1 MNLTK
6 KTVSN
11 PVLVLI
17 VFLMITFMGLAVVRD
32 IEINLMPDVKEPFLM
47 ISATY
52 ENAGPETVETAVT
65 KVIEESLVTINNLK
79 KMTST
84 SSDGA
89 CEIGLEFN
97 YGTNVDAAAVQVRDA
112 LEEAKDMLP
121 AGMKSPSIYKMNMN
135 DSALMDIVILG
146 NRSESELKYIADK
159 KIKKM
164 LLQAN
169 GVAQVS
175 VYGGKTPAV
184 RVDLSQN
191 RLSAFGI
198 TVSEIAEKVA
208 LENKDFGAG
217 KITDD
222 TKNYVLKTMG
232 EYQSVE
238 EIADTIIAVR
248 NGYNVRLSDLGKV
261 YMGFENS
268 IDEVYIDGKSG
279 VSISVKK
286 QSGSNAV
293 KVAKNVYEKI
303 EEIQATLP
311 SDMQLKIISDE
322 SESIRD
328 ALNTLYESAWQGILL
343 AVLILFMFLRNGKST
358 FIVAVSIPISMIM
371 TLLLM
376 HLMHIT
382 LNLMTLT
389 GLILG
394 IGMVVDASIVMIDNI
409 YTYRMRGSK
418 PKVAAVLGTQEMITS
433 VVSGNLTTIVVFVP
447 FLLFMNNLEWIG
459 LMAKDLI
466 YTIISAIVSSLF
478 VAIFLVPILAGVY
491 MPLDNPNEKPVR
503 SKILIFIYGIFE
515 GIFNSLEKAYKVFLK
530 SALKHRAITLFSSII
545 LLFGSVFLIQF
556 INIEGFPESEGQSVT
571 LNITLPT
578 GTSLDKTREVV
589 KTFEKYALEEV
600 TVYKTMFSSL
610 GTAESEEEMMAAT
623 NAGSL
628 SVFLPPASQQKETP
642 NQIKEALRKHFSEFP
657 GVEFIFAEDSMS
669 SFMGSDLDIKL
680 TGTDLESV
688 RQVSNQIVSLLK
700 SNDKLTN
707 IKMDLKTGLP
717 QIEIEIDRKRANS
730 LGVSVEAAAT
740 EFNNCIS
747 GVVATKYHQKGN
759 EYNVI
764 VSLQGK
770 DKQSVLDLDK
780 ITVQGSNGP
789 VALGNIAKLKKG
801 FGAVSLKHENKERTV
816 HITGNFA
823 GQQNAFELEEQIKKS
838 VSENCFIP
846 SDVIVDFGGSSKM
859 MKEKGMIFVKI
870 IFLAVFM
877 VFGLMASMYGSLK
890 KPFINMFTIPF
901 MIIGVIL
908 IHFITGQSL
917 SVMSLLGL
925 VMLVGIVVNNGII
938 LVDYTGLLIARG
950 MEVSQA
956 CFEAGISRLR
966 PVLMTTLTTVLG
978 MLPMCF
984 SKTGSASLVQ
994 PIGMCVVGGLLS
1006 STVVTLIII
1015 PCVYSIMCRKEK
1027 GDLILGGDKKAET
1040 KAADVIRVEI
1050 IGNQSIE
1057 EDIIELLEKRVSSIE
1072 YTLEENIFGKGK
1084 TSRKLGSTI
1093 WPEMNFRLTV
1103 YTSKECSEEIKLCTD
1118 EIKQRFSNEGL
1129 SVFDVQN
1136 FK

>member
-1 MNLTK
+1 
-6 KTVSN
+6 
-11 PVLVLI
+11 
-17 VFLMITFMGLAVVRD
+17 MITFMGLAVVKD
-32 IEINLMPDVKEPFLM
+32 IKINLMPDVKEPFLM
-47 ISATY
+47 ISASY

-84 SSDGA
+84 SSDGS

-97 YGTNVDAAAVQVRDA
+97 YGTNIDAAAVQVRDA

-121 AGMKSPSIYKMNMN
+121 AGMKSPSIYKLNMN
-135 DSALMDIVILG
+135 DTALMDIVILG

-164 LLQAN
+164 LMQAN

-198 TVSEIAEKVA
+198 TVSEVSEKIA

-217 KITDD
+217 KITED
-222 TKNYVLKTMG
+222 TKNYVLKTKG
-232 EYQSVE
+232 EYRSVE
-238 EIADTIIAVR
+238 EIADTIVAVR
-248 NGYNVRLSDLGKV
+248 DGYNVKLSDLGNV
-261 YMGFENS
+261 YMGFENT

-293 KVAKNVYEKI
+293 KVAKNVNEKI
-303 EEIQATLP
+303 AEIQQILP
-311 SDMQLKIISDE
+311 SDMELKIISDE

-328 ALNTLYESAWQGILL
+328 ALNTLYSSAWQGILL

-358 FIVAVSIPISMIM
+358 FIIAISIPISMIM

-433 VVSGNLTTIVVFVP
+433 VVSGNLTTIVVFIP

-478 VAIFLVPILAGVY
+478 VAIFLVPVLAGVY

-503 SKILIFIYGIFE
+503 NKVLKFLYKILEDIFAG
-515 GIFNSLEKAYKVFLK
+515 LEKVYKSSLQT
-530 SALKHRAITLFSSII
+530 ALKHRAVTITGSI
-545 LLFGSVFLIQF
+545 LLLCGSVFLLSF

-571 LNITLPT
+571 LNITLST

-600 TVYKTMFSSL
+600 TTYKTMFTSL
-610 GTAESEEEMMAAT
+610 GTSESEEEMMAAT

-642 NQIKEALRKHFSEFP
+642 SQIKEALRNHFEEFP
-657 GVEFIFAEDSMS
+657 GVDFIFAEDSMDS
-669 SFMGSDLDIKL
+669 MMGSDIDIKL

-688 RQVSNQIVSLLK
+688 RKATDQITALIK
-700 SNDKLTN
+700 KNEKLTN
-707 IKMDLKTGLP
+707 VKCDLKTGLP

-730 LGVSVEAAAT
+730 LGVSVEAAAN

-759 EYNVI
+759 
-764 VSLQGK
+764 
-770 DKQSVLDLDK
+770 
-780 ITVQGSNGP
+780 
-789 VALGNIAKLKKG
+789 
-801 FGAVSLKHENKERTV
+801 
-816 HITGNFA
+816 
-823 GQQNAFELEEQIKKS
+823 
-838 VSENCFIP
+838 
-846 SDVIVDFGGSSKM
+846 
-859 MKEKGMIFVKI
+859 
-870 IFLAVFM
+870 
-877 VFGLMASMYGSLK
+877 
-890 KPFINMFTIPF
+890 
-901 MIIGVIL
+901 
-908 IHFITGQSL
+908 
-917 SVMSLLGL
+917 
-925 VMLVGIVVNNGII
+925 
-938 LVDYTGLLIARG
+938 
-950 MEVSQA
+950 
-956 CFEAGISRLR
+956 
-966 PVLMTTLTTVLG
+966 
-978 MLPMCF
+978 
-984 SKTGSASLVQ
+984 
-994 PIGMCVVGGLLS
+994 
-1006 STVVTLIII
+1006 
-1015 PCVYSIMCRKEK
+1015 
-1027 GDLILGGDKKAET
+1027 
-1040 KAADVIRVEI
+1040 
-1050 IGNQSIE
+1050 
-1057 EDIIELLEKRVSSIE
+1057 
-1072 YTLEENIFGKGK
+1072 
-1084 TSRKLGSTI
+1084 
-1093 WPEMNFRLTV
+1093 
-1103 YTSKECSEEIKLCTD
+1103 
-1118 EIKQRFSNEGL
+1118 
-1129 SVFDVQN
+1129 
-1136 FK
+1136 